1 MADYPEVVY
10 WLALINQSGLK
21 LNLVK
26 PIIQRWCITEGRPLA
41 DLFGFTSLEWSTTFG
56 LGDAEADQAA
66 AAGSKLAQQ
75 AQILTQWQSQG
86 IETLSR
92 MDPRYPKRLIY
103 TLPPAKQPLLL
114 WARGAVELL
123 NESQVAILGDDVP
136 DETMFEFVD
145 DLMQTLVAEEIGLVS
160 GYGRGLDRTTFEK
173 MLQTEGGRAVVMLPM
188 GLSAFAKTTTRLEA
202 AITAGKIVIAS
213 PFAPDT
219 PYQERLAEARNLL
232 IDHLAMTLLILNT
245 DDDAAM
251 RAKAALDRGAPVFV
265 SLDDTT
271 GNRALI
277 DQGALLL
284 TDAGEVVE
292 MVQQAVIDTTLMES
306 AETEEKPLT
315 SAAPVLESPP
325 PIVGLDPNDDYSLR
339 SEEVEPIDTEEALEI
354 LSLGGD
360 VPDLLRQRLKKKAR
374 EDQTE

>member
-10 WLALINQSGLK
+10 WLTLINQSGLK
-21 LNLVK
+21 LNLIK
-26 PIIQRWCITEGRPLA
+26 PIIQRWCITERRPLA
-41 DLFGFTSLEWSTTFG
+41 DLFGFSPLEWATTFG

-66 AAGSKLAQQ
+66 AAAGKLAQQ
-75 AQILTQWQSQG
+75 AQILAQWQAQG

-103 TLPPAKQPLLL
+103 ALPPAKQPLLM

-123 NESQVAILGDDVP
+123 NESLVAILGDDVP

-202 AITAGKIVIAS
+202 AIAAEKIVIAS

-232 IDHLAMTLLILNT
+232 IDYLALTLLILNT
-245 DDDAAM
+245 DDEAAT
-251 RAKAALDRGAPVFV
+251 RAKAALDRAAPVFV
-265 SLDDTT
+265 SLDDTA

-306 AETEEKPLT
+306 AETEEEPLA
-315 SAAPVLESPP
+315 SAAPVLEGPP
-325 PIVGLDPNDDYSLR
+325 PVVELDPNDDYSLR

-360 VPDLLRQRLKKKAR
+360 VPDLLRQRLKKKAK
-374 EDQTE
+374 EDEVE